1 MKLYSKIT
9 VGFIVAAAGTAI
21 IASQITETEAST
33 EKPVTYDA
41 PVNMDLNFIFHV
53 DADMAEQDVFIERVE
68 GSGQVYRVTKG
79 DRNMNAPLFRTVNPV
94 EHNPFDPEEIGPYSK
109 GQPLNMTLGEWLSAR
124 GKGTYSCVN
133 GKGSIDVNFTGL
145 VPGSVY
151 TMWHFFMAMPPT
163 QPFIGTHDIPMGK
176 RDGSQSVFHSDGNG
190 KAHFKRE
197 FTPCLQ
203 LTGEHLAAGLAVA
216 WHSDGKTYGPLPGE
230 FATNSH
236 VQLFLGLPKR
246 SGI

>member
-1 MKLYSKIT
+1 MKFGNKVTLG
-9 VGFIVAAAGTAI
+9 VVAVTGGI
-21 IASQITETEAST
+21 ILAMTHYTQSFAST
-33 EKPVTYDA
+33 EKKVSYDA
-41 PVNMDLNFIFHV
+41 PVSLDLKFAYHI
-53 DADMAEQDVFIERVE
+53 DMDMAEQDVFIEHE
-68 GSGQVYRVTKG
+68 KGSGKVFRVTKA
-79 DRNMNAPLFRTVNPV
+79 DRNMKAQLYRTAESI
-94 EHNPFDPEEIGPYSK
+94 EHNPFDPKAVGPYEK
-109 GQPLNMTLGEWLSAR
+109 GKPLGMTLEQWLAGE

-133 GKGSIDVNFTGL
+133 GKGTIDVNFTSM
-145 VPGSVY
+145 VPNSVY

-163 QPFIGTHDIPMGK
+163 QPFIGTHDLPIGS
-176 RDGSQSVFHSDGNG
+176 RDGNQSVFKTDAKGN
-190 KAHFKRE
+190 AQFKRE

-236 VQLFLGLPKR
+236 VHTFLVLPKR